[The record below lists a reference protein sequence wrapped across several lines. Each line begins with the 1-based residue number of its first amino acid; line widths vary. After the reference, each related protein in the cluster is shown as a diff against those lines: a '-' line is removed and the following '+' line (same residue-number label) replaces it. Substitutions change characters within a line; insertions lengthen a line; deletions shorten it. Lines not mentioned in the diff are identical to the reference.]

1 MKQKEILNGHGFFRK
16 SKAYGL
22 VCGIALG
29 LAFLGGQVS
38 ADEVTAPTTETATT
52 VTVAPTESTTS
63 DAEAATSS
71 IANTVETPVEALH
84 PEVTEQTQ
92 EVPVD
97 NAAVDTAVTNAQ
109 EAGVSVTQG
118 ETQDYGVATTP
129 EELANAQAAIAKDQ
143 DTQVKNLEEVTK
155 QQEAINTAY
164 EEAKTAVDAN
174 NAFVNDTLKTYD
186 GDDHLGQITV
196 TENTAT
202 ATDGSAS
209 ANQDAKAL
217 AEETLQANQKALS
230 DYLKAVD
237 DYQATKTQL
246 GISEVAIAQAK
257 QQLDQARQT
266 VLALADTTTGF
277 DRDYFTLTGPTTVTV
292 KPQYVSYQGL
302 TGDALRQAIAT
313 NQALY
318 EAAVAHALEVA
329 KQSQTHLEQA
339 IQDYNNKSYMV
350 VTKTSEDSGV
360 LWTSNTTVEAGNGA
374 EKVSGGRYVDA
385 NLGFNGESIEA
396 AAQFAISGILAGSG
410 AVENTDA
417 SFNNI
422 FYIGNGGTLVIKNTS
437 NGDVTVTF
445 DGIDS
450 STSANYVAVWGDDGG
465 GIAWGLFN
473 LYAGSGSSG
482 SSVESGGAGTGST
495 SGNMVGLVRAY
506 NFTITTTGKVADF
519 TFNDIDNRQV
529 VQFTGNSLDNS
540 QVHTGANISTT
551 GTGQYSAGEGDV
563 SQGSVGVLGSNGI
576 HVAYDESGVRTI
588 TGRHTT
594 YSTTNGIQGTAS
606 IVAGI
611 FGEES
616 IREHEEIT
624 YQPIEVSI
632 QLETVGTPEDVILEE
647 PDLAL
652 VTLSVP
658 TKQTLAAEYHDY
670 QLQEYVAPKTPTPE
684 TPQPTQ
690 EVLVVQA
697 SVLPMTG
704 DETTPLNI
712 IASLFGVLMFVLGI
726 FGIRKRNENKED

>member
-22 VCGIALG
+22 ICGIALG

-63 DAEAATSS
+63 DAEAVTSS

-129 EELANAQAAIAKDQ
+129 EELATAQAAIAKDQ
-143 DTQVKNLEEVTK
+143 DNQVKNLEEVTK

-174 NAFVNDTLKTYD
+174 NTFVNDTLKTYD
-186 GDDHLGQITV
+186 GDGHLGQITV

-209 ANQDAKAL
+209 ANQAAQAL

-246 GISEVAIAQAK
+246 GISEAAIAQAK
-257 QQLDQARQT
+257 QQLDQARQA

-302 TGDALRQAIAT
+302 TGEALRQAIAT

-329 KQSQTHLEQA
+329 KQSQTDLEQA
-339 IQDYNNKSYMV
+339 IQEYQNKSYMV

-360 LWTSNTTVEAGNGA
+360 LWTSTTTVEAGNGA
-374 EKVSGGRYVDA
+374 EKVSGGRYVDT

-450 STSANYVAVWGDDGG
+450 STSANYVAIWGDNGG

-529 VQFTGNSLDNS
+529 IQFTGNSLDNS
-540 QVHTGANISTT
+540 QVHAGANISTT

-632 QLETVGTPEDVILEE
+632 QLETVVIPEDVILEE

-670 QLQEYVAPKTPTPE
+670 QLQEYVAPE
-684 TPQPTQ
+684 VPQPTQ
-690 EVLVVQA
+690 EVPVVQA

-712 IASLFGVLMFVLGI
+712 IASLFGVLMFALGI
-726 FGIRKRNENKED
+726 FGIRRKKEDK

>member
-1 MKQKEILNGHGFFRK
+1 MNQKEILNGHGFFRK

-22 VCGIALG
+22 ICGIALG
-29 LAFLGGQVS
+29 LAFLGGHVS
-38 ADEVTAPTTETATT
+38 ADEVTPQTTGTATM
-52 VTVAPTESTTS
+52 VTVAPTEGTTS
-63 DAEAATSS
+63 ETEPVAPSV
-71 IANTVETPVEALH
+71 ANTVETPVEALH

-97 NAAVDTAVTNAQ
+97 NAAVDAAVTNA
-109 EAGVSVTQG
+109 EAAGVSVTQG

-129 EELANAQAAIAKDQ
+129 EELANTQAAIAKDQ
-143 DTQVKNLEEVTK
+143 DNQVKNLEEVTK

-186 GDDHLGQITV
+186 GDGHLGQITV

-209 ANQDAKAL
+209 ANQAAKAL

-230 DYLKAVD
+230 NYLKAID

-257 QQLDQARQT
+257 QQLDQARQA

-329 KQSQTHLEQA
+329 KQSQTDLEQA
-339 IQDYNNKSYMV
+339 IQEYHNKSYMV

-360 LWTSNTTVEAGNGA
+360 LWTSHTTVEAGNGA

-385 NLGFNGESIEA
+385 NLGFNGELIEA

-450 STSANYVAVWGDDGG
+450 STSANYVAVWGDNGG

-540 QVHTGANISTT
+540 QVHTGANVSTT
-551 GTGQYSAGEGDV
+551 GTG
-563 SQGSVGVLGSNGI
+563 
-576 HVAYDESGVRTI
+576 
-588 TGRHTT
+588 
-594 YSTTNGIQGTAS
+594 
-606 IVAGI
+606 
-611 FGEES
+611 
-616 IREHEEIT
+616 
-624 YQPIEVSI
+624 
-632 QLETVGTPEDVILEE
+632 
-647 PDLAL
+647 
-652 VTLSVP
+652 
-658 TKQTLAAEYHDY
+658 
-670 QLQEYVAPKTPTPE
+670 
-684 TPQPTQ
+684 
-690 EVLVVQA
+690 
-697 SVLPMTG
+697 
-704 DETTPLNI
+704 
-712 IASLFGVLMFVLGI
+712 
-726 FGIRKRNENKED
+726 

>member
-1 MKQKEILNGHGFFRK
+1 MKNNNVVGHGFFRK

-29 LAFLGGQVS
+29 LAFLGSHVS

-52 VTVAPTESTTS
+52 VTATPTEGPISETEPVALS
-63 DAEAATSS
+63 V
-71 IANTVETPVEALH
+71 ANTVETPVETMH

-97 NAAVDTAVTNAQ
+97 NAAVDASVTNAQ
-109 EAGVSVTQG
+109 AAGVSITQG
-118 ETQDYGVATTP
+118 ETQDYGVAMTP

-143 DTQVKNLEEVTK
+143 DNQVKNLEEVTK

-257 QQLDQARQT
+257 QQLDQARQA

-302 TGDALRQAIAT
+302 TGEALRQAIAT
-313 NQALY
+313 NQVLY

-329 KQSQTHLEQA
+329 KQSQTDLEQA
-339 IQDYNNKSYMV
+339 IQDYQNKSYMV

-360 LWTSNTTVEAGNGA
+360 LWTSTTTVEAGNGA

-450 STSANYVAVWGDDGG
+450 STSANYVAVWGDNGG

-594 YSTTNGIQGTAS
+594 YSMTNGIQGTAS

-616 IREHEEIT
+616 IREHEEVT
-624 YQPIEVSI
+624 YKPIKVSI

-647 PDLAL
+647 PDLVL

-670 QLQEYVAPKTPTPE
+670 KLQEYVAPETPTPE
-684 TPQPTQ
+684 APQPTQ
-690 EVLVVQA
+690 EVQVVQF
-697 SVLPMTG
+697 SVLPETG
-704 DETTPLNI
+704 EDTTL
-712 IASLFGVLMFVLGI
+712 SLATVFVGMLMSIVGLL
-726 FGIRKRNENKED
+726 GIRKRKED